1 MIKALLL
8 IFDPISSW
16 ERVVEA
22 KRSIVFILL
31 VYLLPLLL
39 ITSAVEIYGL
49 VHWGKQY
56 GEFGRPVTVTMSA
69 ALTYGGVQFGLNL
82 LTIFLGAY
90 IIKAV
95 GETFH
100 GRHSYT
106 SAFTCVAYSMSP
118 LFTVRMLDAL
128 PQLLWWLAWP
138 VGIAISL
145 GVLYQ
150 GIPRVM
156 QPDPAHA
163 MGLYFIGA
171 LLLLMITGLARVM
184 GHFVLEKQMH
194 TALLLPAHAAFAW
207 LS

>member
-22 KRSIVFILL
+22 KRGIAFILL
-31 VYLLPLLL
+31 VYLLPLLV
-39 ITSAVEIYGL
+39 ITSGVEIYGL
-49 VHWGKQY
+49 IHWGKQDS
-56 GEFGRPVTVTMSA
+56 EFGLPVRVMRSA
-69 ALTYGGVQFGLNL
+69 ALNYGGVQFGLNL

-106 SAFTCVAYSMSP
+106 SAFTCVAYSMGP
-118 LFTVRMLDAL
+118 LFVVRMLDAL
-128 PQLLWWLAWP
+128 PQLPWWLAWP
-138 VGIAISL
+138 IGIALSL

-171 LLLLMITGLARVM
+171 LLLVIITGLARVM

-194 TALLLPAHAAFAW
+194 TALLTPGHGALAM
-207 LS
+207 LT